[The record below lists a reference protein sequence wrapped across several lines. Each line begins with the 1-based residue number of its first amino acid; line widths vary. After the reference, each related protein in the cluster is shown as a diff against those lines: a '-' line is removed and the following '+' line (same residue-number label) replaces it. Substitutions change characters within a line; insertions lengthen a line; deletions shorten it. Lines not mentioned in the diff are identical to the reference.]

1 MGNERLWQVS
11 PTHTPA
17 RAPSM
22 HAGGARVSAFTPH
35 PPPSDK
41 IYLIRSDLILS
52 LALWA

>member
-1 MGNERLWQVS
+1 MGNERLWRVA
-11 PTHTPA
+11 PTHTPRTQHA
-17 RAPSM
+17 RGRPV
-22 HAGGARVSAFTPH
+22 RVSAFTPH